1 VRKKVVAVLL
11 IVICLVEAGFLV
23 YQIPAVHDRL
33 SWRMDELQ
41 AEIKGYL
48 YPHPQS
54 IATPDQARAAMM
66 QASLAAAR
74 MTGIAPSPTPGATE
88 ADLPTVTPTATKKQ
102 LSLPASAV
110 IPFDRHE
117 YQGWNNCGPASLA
130 MMLHF
135 WGWDGTQSAAASE
148 LKPNRNDKN
157 VMPYEIERFVLEKT
171 QYGIFV
177 RAGGTLDD
185 LRSLIAAGYPV
196 IIEKGLDVIEGNKG
210 WMGHY
215 DFVTG
220 YFDDQRAFLTQ
231 DSYLGPNRK
240 VDYDSL
246 MYDWRAFNFIY
257 LVAYPKDREQD
268 VAEIL
273 GPNAD
278 LPANQTNTLN
288 LALGETQI
296 LTGQSLAYAY
306 FNLGSTHVSRLE
318 YVDAANAYDMARYQ
332 GLPWRFLWY
341 QTGPYFA
348 YYYAGRY
355 TDVITL
361 ADATL
366 YVQENLEESWY
377 WRGMARMQLGDRE
390 GAIDDWRQALVK
402 HPGFAPA
409 LEQLSQIGETA

>member
-1 VRKKVVAVLL
+1 MRKKVVVIIL
-11 IVICLVEAGFLV
+11 IVICLVEASFFI

-33 SWRMDELQ
+33 SWRLDELQ

-66 QASLAAAR
+66 QASLTAAR

-88 ADLPTVTPTATKKQ
+88 ADLPTVTPTATKKL
-102 LSLPASAV
+102 LSLPASV
-110 IPFDRHE
+110 TLPFSRHE
-117 YQGWNNCGPASLA
+117 YQGYNNCGPATLS
-130 MMLHF
+130 MVLHF
-135 WGWDGTQSAAASE
+135 WGWEGDQNITASY
-148 LKPNRNDKN
+148 LKPSHDDKN
-157 VMPYEIERFVLEKT
+157 VMPYEIERFVLDKT
-171 QYGIFV
+171 KYGIYV
-177 RAGGTLDD
+177 RTGGTLDD
-185 LRSLIAAGYPV
+185 LRSLIAGGFPV
-196 IIEKGLDVIEGNKG
+196 IIEKGLEVAARDLG

-220 YFDDQRAFLTQ
+220 YFDDKRVFLTQ
-231 DSYLGPNRK
+231 DSYLGPNHS
-240 VDYDSL
+240 VDYDLL
-246 MYDWRAFNFIY
+246 MYDWRAFNFVY
-257 LVAYPKDREQD
+257 LVVYPKDKEQD
-268 VAEIL
+268 VARIL
-273 GPNAD
+273 GSNAD

-306 FNLGSTHVSRLE
+306 FNLGSAHVSRLE

-355 TDVITL
+355 QDVIDL
-361 ADATL
+361 ANATL

-377 WRGMARMQLGDRE
+377 WRGMARMQLGDRQ
-390 GAIDDWRQALVK
+390 GAIDDWRQALLK

-409 LEQLSQIGETA
+409 LEQLSQIGETS